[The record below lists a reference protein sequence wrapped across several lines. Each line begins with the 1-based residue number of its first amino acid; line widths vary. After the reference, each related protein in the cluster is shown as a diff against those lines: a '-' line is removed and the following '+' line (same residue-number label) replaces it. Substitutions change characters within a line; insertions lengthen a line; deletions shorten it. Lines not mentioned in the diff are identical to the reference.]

1 MEGHPVDSRGLM
13 LPEPS
18 WPDPPGSAGVLEPL
32 RRFCNTTNRENGAD
46 AWRTVDELR
55 AWLVAEGADRVGAL
69 AATDLARLV
78 AVRDALWSSI
88 CDGHFGAF
96 ARLVGELSVGVAAAP
111 DGLALVPFRTGADGI
126 VARLVLSVAAA
137 SSTGELHRLKAC
149 QHCRWV
155 FHDTSKNRRGR
166 WCSMAACGSRDKAR
180 AYRRRQAVRRVAGSS

>member
-18 WPDPPGSAGVLEPL
+18 WPDRPGSAGALEPL

-69 AATDLARLV
+69 DATDLARLA

-88 CDGHFGAF
+88 CDGDFGAF
-96 ARLVGELSVGVAAAP
+96 ARLVGELAVRMTAAP
-111 DGLALVPFRTGADGI
+111 DGVALVPFRTGVDGV
-126 VARLVLSVAAA
+126 VARLALAVAAA
-137 SSTGELHRLKAC
+137 SSSGELHRLKAC